1 MEHTLGEQARCG
13 HGGPLAALGAEWP
26 VRGDRGWERR
36 GAEPERRSH
45 EEGGAARKDGWRKGI

>member
-13 HGGPLAALGAEWP
+13 HGGSLAALGVEWP
-26 VRGDRGWERR
+26 ARGDRRWERR
-36 GAEPERRSH
+36 GTEPERRSH